1 MTSKII
7 AILTLLGLIYGG
19 LAWVDG
25 RYAKCAD
32 QKAIERRLDIKI
44 EGDILNQRQQR
55 LWQLED
61 RYGSDP
67 DKVQNPEIKTQMKEI
82 KAGIGMQ
89 QDRLKAL
96 EVVK

>member
-1 MTSKII
+1 MTAKIV
-7 AILTLLGLIYGG
+7 AVLTLLGLVYGG
-19 LAWVDG
+19 LTWVDG

-44 EGDILNQRQQR
+44 EGDVLNQKQQR

-67 DKVQNPEIKTQMKEI
+67 DKVQNPEIKVQMKEM
-82 KAGIGMQ
+82 KSGIAIQ
-89 QDRLKAL
+89 QDRLKVL
-96 EVVK
+96 EAR